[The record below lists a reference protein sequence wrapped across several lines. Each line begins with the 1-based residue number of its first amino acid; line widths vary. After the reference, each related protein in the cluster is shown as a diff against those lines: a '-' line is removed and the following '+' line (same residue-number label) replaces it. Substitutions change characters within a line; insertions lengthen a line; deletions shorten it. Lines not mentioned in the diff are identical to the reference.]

1 MKNIAIG
8 GFFHESNTFN
18 PIVTGEN
25 DFVVFEGVEIYGS
38 GDAFPLAR
46 GIVDFF
52 RDKPDY
58 NLIPLVFAWAVPNGE
73 VDEAF
78 YNRLKDRFFALLSEA
93 PQVDAFVLALHGS
106 MRVKHLGSAESDL
119 LSAIKAKYPQVP
131 VFCGLYMHATLTG
144 AMLNSL
150 TACVG
155 FKTAPHTDAW
165 ETGRKAAE
173 MAALHLN
180 HRVSLSLGFK
190 KLDCLIAGEKSE
202 TDCEPMRSLIG
213 ELNSLEREGK
223 VVSASY
229 LLGFPWADAQE
240 NGVTAIAVTVGDPGK
255 ASEYADFLAHKF
267 IQSRADFAFSAPAY
281 PPEEAL
287 KLALGDS
294 CRPVFVSDSGDNPTA
309 GSTGDNTTL
318 IALLSQELSSLAR
331 TKKILVAG
339 IFDPCAERICVEN
352 FGSEITLKVGG
363 NFDTKHCQPVRLRGI
378 PVKLVNDFGVYSS
391 NLVLFR
397 TAEFDLIITSKHI
410 GFTGTELFAALEIDY
425 RNLDVIV
432 VKLGYLTEEF
442 KTLAAKSYLALTQGC
457 SDEVLA
463 RLEYSKKYDLI

>member
-1 MKNIAIG
+1 MCIRDSRGSLCSKGTAL
-8 GFFHESNTFN
+8 HQVAVN
-18 PIVTGEN
+18 PIDRRLTKVQYRRPGGTEW
-25 DFVVFEGVEIYGS
+25 EEIT
-38 GDAFPLAR
+38 
-46 GIVDFF
+46 
-52 RDKPDY
+52 
-58 NLIPLVFAWAVPNGE
+58 W
-73 VDEAF
+73 
-78 YNRLKDRFFALLSEA
+78 DRAMDMIAE
-93 PQVDAFVLALHGS
+93 
-106 MRVKHLGSAESDL
+106 RVK
-119 LSAIKAKYPQVP
+119 
-131 VFCGLYMHATLTG
+131 
-144 AMLNSL
+144 
-150 TACVG
+150 
-155 FKTAPHTDAW
+155 KTRDQT
-165 ETGRKAAE
+165 
-173 MAALHLN
+173 
-180 HRVSLSLGFK
+180 F
-190 KLDCLIAGEKSE
+190 I
-202 TDCEPMRSLIG
+202 
-213 ELNSLEREGK
+213 
-223 VVSASY
+223 
-229 LLGFPWADAQE
+229 AQE

-267 IQSRADFAFSAPAY
+267 MQSRADFAFSAPAY

-378 PVKLVNDFGVYSS
+378 PVKLVNDFGVYRSD
-391 NLVLFR
+391 LVLFR

-410 GFTGTELFAALEIDY
+410 GFTGTELFSALEIDHSK
-425 RNLDVIV
+425 LDVIV

-442 KTLAAKSYLALTQGC
+442 KTLAAKSYLALTEGC

-463 RLEYSKKYDLI
+463 RLEYSKKFDLI